1 MRYFGMLRMTNWN
14 SGLLRHPQLE
24 NISLQR
30 NMKDRKF
37 SIAKRLRSF
46 KFALEGLK
54 TVLREEHNARI
65 HFGIA
70 FFVIVFGLI
79 LHINVLE
86 WLFLVIAIGFVIAS
100 EIINSAI
107 EHIADFI
114 HPDKNDKIK
123 IIKDISASAV
133 LIASIT
139 ALVVGLFIFLLKII

>member
-1 MRYFGMLRMTNWN
+1 MTSKSLNPSSCWIIFIKQNYILLELIQSLIYKLTMTNWN
-14 SGLLRHPQLE
+14 SGLFRHPQLE

-70 FFVIVFGLI
+70 FFVIVF
-79 LHINVLE
+79 
-86 WLFLVIAIGFVIAS
+86 
-100 EIINSAI
+100 
-107 EHIADFI
+107 
-114 HPDKNDKIK
+114 
-123 IIKDISASAV
+123 
-133 LIASIT
+133 
-139 ALVVGLFIFLLKII
+139 